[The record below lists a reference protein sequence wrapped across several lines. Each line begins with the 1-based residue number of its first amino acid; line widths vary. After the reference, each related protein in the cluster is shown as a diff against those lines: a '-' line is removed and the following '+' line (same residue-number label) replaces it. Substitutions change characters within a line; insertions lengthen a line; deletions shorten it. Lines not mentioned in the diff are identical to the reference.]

1 MEELD
6 SSGIDYEK
14 INLSLYPKRWDEV
27 TIHTDGQKISPVMI
41 NGDDVTI
48 GYNGLGCVYE
58 VFKLANPSTINYP
71 YFSARPCGVVGST
84 HCPVK
89 AEIAG
94 SSPVRVATH

>member
-48 GYNGLGCVYE
+48 GYNGLGCVY
-58 VFKLANPSTINYP
+58 
-71 YFSARPCGVVGST
+71 
-84 HCPVK
+84 
-89 AEIAG
+89 
-94 SSPVRVATH
+94 

>member
-1 MEELD
+1 MSKVLVYSTIDCGYSTKLMEELD

-48 GYNGLGCVYE
+48 GYNGLGCVY
-58 VFKLANPSTINYP
+58 
-71 YFSARPCGVVGST
+71 
-84 HCPVK
+84 
-89 AEIAG
+89 
-94 SSPVRVATH
+94 